1 MDTLFGKPI
10 LDHLDRIEKMACDA
24 GRAIMAVYEKAIE
37 VRYKPDHS
45 PLTEADL
52 KGNQIIVSALQRDYP
67 EIPVLTEEAVGDF
80 KGVNAEGFYWLVD
93 PLDGT
98 KEFIQRNGEFTV
110 NIALI
115 HQGEPMLGVVLAPEK
130 KLLYRAAKNQGAF
143 KRVAEGDLKKIRV
156 AQRTPGSPWIV
167 AGSRSHGDEA
177 TATWLKKL
185 GAYTMIPMGSSLKM
199 CLIAEGVAHI
209 YPRLGPTSLW
219 DTAAAH
225 VILKEAGGEIKNLE
239 GEILNYADPSQVLNP
254 FFIASSKNITIEEI
268 QSFKYL

>member
-24 GRAIMAVYEKAIE
+24 GLAIMAVYEKAIE

-130 KLLYRAAKNQGAF
+130 K
-143 KRVAEGDLKKIRV
+143 
-156 AQRTPGSPWIV
+156 
-167 AGSRSHGDEA
+167 
-177 TATWLKKL
+177 
-185 GAYTMIPMGSSLKM
+185 
-199 CLIAEGVAHI
+199 
-209 YPRLGPTSLW
+209 TSLPCYQ
-219 DTAAAH
+219 
-225 VILKEAGGEIKNLE
+225 KSGGVQKSRRGGFKKN
-239 GEILNYADPSQVLNP
+239 PC
-254 FFIASSKNITIEEI
+254 SSKDARFAMDRGGL
-268 QSFKYL
+268 SFAWG